1 MDKMRIEI
9 TVDGLTYGEAEKIDP
24 SIDLEETAKSMVKKL
39 TKNILKTRIISD
51 ITREVLRLESANL
64 KPRYLFVDE
73 KHYDALCHY
82 LEALQPFGVSK
93 FRDLKVL
100 VDNAVKGF
108 SIGV

>member
-1 MDKMRIEI
+1 MDKIRIEI
-9 TVDGLTYGEAEKIDP
+9 DVEGLTYTDVQTINP
-24 SIDLEETAKSMVKKL
+24 SIDLEATAKTMVKKL
-39 TKNILKTRIISD
+39 TKNILKNRVVSD
-51 ITREVLRLESANL
+51 ITREILHLESANL

-93 FRDLKVL
+93 FKDLNVL
-100 VDNAVKGF
+100 VDNTVKGF

>member
-1 MDKMRIEI
+1 MDKMKIEI
-9 TVDGLTYGEAEKIDP
+9 TVDGCTYNEVQQIDP
-24 SIDLEETAKSMVKKL
+24 SKDLEATAKTMVKHL
-39 TKNILKTRIISD
+39 TRNILKNRVVTD
-51 ITREVLRLESANL
+51 ITREILILEGANL